1 MVLAFASLSLL
12 VQCDLV
18 KRLQEQQGDGGVAG
32 ATTTAASAATE
43 EPDCLAMP
51 CPPVGVPECDDY
63 IAKLTACVNGGDST
77 KSTPAEHEKIRAL
90 RLQLVATQ
98 RNLMAATA
106 RGWTPKRGGERD
118 HAKARA
124 DAVSMCNTLLTQA
137 TKNGV
142 FVCEQ

>member
-1 MVLAFASLSLL
+1 MILVFASLSLL
-12 VQCDLV
+12 VQCDMV
-18 KRLQEQQGDGGVAG
+18 KRLQEQPDGGDGGA
-32 ATTTAASAATE
+32 ATTMASEAPE

-63 IAKLTACVNGGDST
+63 IAKLTACVNAGFST
-77 KSTPAEHEKIRAL
+77 KSTPDVDEKVRTF
-90 RLQLVATQ
+90 RLSLVATQ
-98 RNLMAATA
+98 RNLFAVTA

-124 DAVSMCNTLLTQA
+124 NAVTLCNKMLTDA
-137 TKNGV
+137 TKSGK